1 LQHLT
6 PEWTG
11 GIIARVLAGAWRTGE
26 QPPLEVK
33 PEEFRRIAPLLHQ
46 TGTGALTWWRVQGTA
61 IADTEMGEGFHQA
74 YRLHTLEAELHA
86 LLLTDVLC
94 RLDAA
99 GVDTLLIKG
108 WAIARRY
115 PEIGLR
121 SYSDLDLIIRSEDGE
136 AARAALMAP
145 PALEGPVDLHDGPS
159 RVDALGFDRLAERAE
174 VAQFGTHRVRILG
187 PEDHLRLLALHAL
200 RHGVFRPIWLVD
212 LAVCVE
218 GRTPGFDSER
228 CLGPIRRQREW
239 VIGAVAL
246 AERLLGAQA
255 EDTPAAGRART
266 LPGWLIRAV
275 LCNWARGTGRS
286 HLPPVFDALVAH
298 RRHPRLIWAEARR
311 RWDRPI
317 EATIEVGGSFNRFP
331 RWPFQVAAV
340 ARRTR
345 ELLRALRR
353 PTELL
358 PGNPRAPLMARA
370 DLTSRA
376 LKEIPGDG

>member
-94 RLDAA
+94 RLDRA
-99 GVDTLLIKG
+99 GVESLLIKG
-108 WAIARRY
+108 WAMARRY
-115 PEIGLR
+115 PEAGLR
-121 SYSDLDLIIRSEDGE
+121 SYSDLDLIVRPGEAE
-136 AARAALMAP
+136 AARAALATTP
-145 PALEGPVDLHDGPS
+145 GPVDLHDGPS
-159 RVDALGFDRLAERAE
+159 KVDALGFDQLAERAE
-174 VAQFGTHRVRILG
+174 VAQLGIHRVRILG

-200 RHGVFRPIWLVD
+200 RHGIFRPIWLVD

-218 GRTPGFDSER
+218 GRPPGFDWER
-228 CLGPIRRQREW
+228 CLGPARRQREW

-255 EDTPAAGRART
+255 EDTPAAGRARA
-266 LPGWLIRAV
+266 LPGWLVRAV
-275 LCNWARGTGRS
+275 LCSWARGTGTS
-286 HLPPVFDALVAH
+286 HLPPVFDALVAR
-298 RRHPRLIWAEARR
+298 RRHPRLAWAEARR

-317 EATIEVGGSFNRFP
+317 EATIEVGGSFNRLP

-340 ARRTR
+340 AGRMR
-345 ELLRALRR
+345 ELLRALR
-353 PTELL
+353 
-358 PGNPRAPLMARA
+358 AM
-370 DLTSRA
+370 
-376 LKEIPGDG
+376 KEISANG